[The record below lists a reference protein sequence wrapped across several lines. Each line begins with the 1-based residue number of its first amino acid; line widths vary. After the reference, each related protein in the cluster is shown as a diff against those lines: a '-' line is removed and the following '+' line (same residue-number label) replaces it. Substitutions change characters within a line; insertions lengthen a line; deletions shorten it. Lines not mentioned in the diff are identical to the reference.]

1 MIKKLKLRKL
11 KIAEQIILV
20 LFIAVI
26 APMTI
31 SAIIVNNVNQHAVRA
46 QLQNTALLIANMIS
60 DEIDFFDSTV
70 NGELNQLNTQL
81 KYLPRYKEEA
91 FLNDVLKQST
101 LFEEAFIVS
110 SKEDFDKID
119 KENLTKHIITI
130 GLPTYDGR
138 YLGVTFK
145 VDQVKS
151 NLFRSMEEER
161 RQIYVIGKDNELIA
175 SHNYTQDVFTK
186 SIKLLPKKLKVDEA
200 VIYEGMR
207 SARNKGRF
215 EPVGKNPVYILDGA
229 HNEAGM
235 EGFVRTVKTD
245 LGTDK
250 KFLIVVGILKDKD
263 VAKMMEHLGTVDGD
277 FIATEPNNPRKLTK
291 GEMGDVLKK
300 AGRNVILEASP
311 VESLAYVKEND
322 KHYDAVL
329 FVGSLYLIGEI
340 RRLLDVR

>member
-110 SKEDFDKID
+110 
-119 KENLTKHIITI
+119 
-130 GLPTYDGR
+130 
-138 YLGVTFK
+138 
-145 VDQVKS
+145 
-151 NLFRSMEEER
+151 
-161 RQIYVIGKDNELIA
+161 
-175 SHNYTQDVFTK
+175 
-186 SIKLLPKKLKVDEA
+186 
-200 VIYEGMR
+200 
-207 SARNKGRF
+207 
-215 EPVGKNPVYILDGA
+215 
-229 HNEAGM
+229 
-235 EGFVRTVKTD
+235 
-245 LGTDK
+245 
-250 KFLIVVGILKDKD
+250 
-263 VAKMMEHLGTVDGD
+263 
-277 FIATEPNNPRKLTK
+277 
-291 GEMGDVLKK
+291 
-300 AGRNVILEASP
+300 
-311 VESLAYVKEND
+311 
-322 KHYDAVL
+322 
-329 FVGSLYLIGEI
+329 
-340 RRLLDVR
+340 